1 MELKVIARLRGDFT
15 EKFGVPR
22 QSGLAKTLSRVVFEP
37 EFRDPNALRGIEE
50 YSHLW
55 LLWRFD
61 GVGGERGAT
70 VRPPRLGG
78 NARVGVFA
86 TRSPF
91 RPNPIGLSLVRLVKA
106 EREGDLGVVLTVEGA
121 DMTDGTA
128 IFDIKPYLPYA
139 DCATDASGGFGE
151 ALKGA
156 KLKVEAPPAEA
167 AKLPPDKLAALI
179 SALEQ
184 DPRPAYQDDGREY
197 GMSYAGFEVKFA
209 VKGGTLTVKAIEPAQ
224 RGGKVK
230 LLTRAKRDHNS
241 EL

>member
-1 MELKVIARLRGDFT
+1 MEFRIVARLRGDFP

-37 EFRDPNALRGIEE
+37 EFRDANALRGIEE

-55 LLWRFD
+55 LLWLFD
-61 GVGGERGAT
+61 GVGEEYSPT

-78 NARVGVFA
+78 NRRVGVFA

-91 RPNPIGLSLVRLVKA
+91 RPNPIGLSLVRLVKVGK
-106 EREGDLGVVLTVEGA
+106 ENGLGTVLTVEGA

-128 IFDIKPYLPYA
+128 IVDIKPYLPYA
-139 DCATDASGGFGE
+139 DCAPDAEGGFGE

-156 KLKVEAPPAEA
+156 KLTVEVPPPEA
-167 AKLPPDKLAALI
+167 AKLPPEKLAALV

-184 DPRPAYQDDGREY
+184 DPRPAYQDEPGRVY
-197 GMSYAGFEVKFA
+197 GLSYAGRQVKF
-209 VKGGTLTVKAIEPAQ
+209 TVA
-224 RGGKVK
+224 GGKATV
-230 LLTRAKRDHNS
+230 LS
-241 EL
+241 IGE

>member
-1 MELKVIARLRGDFT
+1 MQTRMIARLRGDFP

-55 LLWRFD
+55 LIWQFE
-61 GVGGERGAT
+61 GVEGERGAT

-106 EREGDLGVVLTVEGA
+106 EREGGLGVVLTVEGA
-121 DMTDGTA
+121 DMTDGTP
-128 IFDIKPYLPYA
+128 ILDIKPYLPYA
-139 DCATDASGGFGE
+139 DCAPDASGGFGE

-156 KLKVEAPPAEA
+156 RLTVQVPPSEA
-167 AKLPPDKLAALI
+167 AKLPPEKLAALI

-184 DPRPAYQDDGREY
+184 DPRPAYQDEPGRVY
-197 GMSYAGFEVKFA
+197 GMAYAGRQVRF
-209 VKGGTLTVKAIEPAQ
+209 TVADGAARIVEI
-224 RGGKVK
+224 V
-230 LLTRAKRDHNS
+230 
-241 EL
+241 

>member
-1 MELKVIARLRGDFT
+1 MEFKTIARLHGDFP

-22 QSGLAKTLSRVVFEP
+22 QSGLTKTLSRVVFEP
-37 EFRDPNALRGIEE
+37 EFRDPNALRGVEE

-61 GVGGERGAT
+61 VGEGERGPT

-78 NARVGVFA
+78 NKRVGVFA

-106 EREGDLGVVLTVEGA
+106 EKEPGLGVVLTVEGA

-139 DCATDASGGFGE
+139 DCAPEASGGFGE
-151 ALKGA
+151 ALKGG
-156 KLKVEAPPAEA
+156 KLTVEIPPELA
-167 AKLPPDKLAALI
+167 AKLPPEKLPALI

-184 DPRPAYQDDGREY
+184 DPRPAYRDEPDRVY
-197 GMSYAGFEVKFA
+197 GLSYAGRQVKFTVSGA
-209 VKGGTLTVKAIEPAQ
+209 VATVVSVE
-224 RGGKVK
+224 
-230 LLTRAKRDHNS
+230 
-241 EL
+241 

>member
-1 MELKVIARLRGDFT
+1 MELKIIARLRGDFP

-61 GVGGERGAT
+61 GAEGRGAT

-78 NARVGVFA
+78 NKRVGVFA

-106 EREGDLGVVLTVEGA
+106 EKEEGLGVVLTVEGA

-139 DCATDASGGFGE
+139 DFAPEAKGGFGE

-156 KLKVEAPPAEA
+156 KLAVEIPPSEA
-167 AKLPPDKLAALI
+167 AKLPPDKLAALV
-179 SALEQ
+179 SALEE
-184 DPRPAYQDDGREY
+184 DPRPAYREEPDRVY
-197 GMSYAGFEVKFA
+197 GVAYAGRQVKF
-209 VKGGTLTVKAIEPAQ
+209 TV
-224 RGGKVK
+224 RGGVA
-230 LLTRAKRDHNS
+230 TVVS
-241 EL
+241 IE

>member
-1 MELKVIARLRGDFT
+1 MELKIIARLRGDFP

-55 LLWRFD
+55 LIWQFD
-61 GVGGERGAT
+61 GVEGEHGPT

-78 NARVGVFA
+78 NVRVGVFA

-91 RPNPIGLSLVRLVKA
+91 RPNPVGLSLVRLVRA

-121 DMTDGTA
+121 DMTDGTP
-128 IFDIKPYLPYA
+128 ILDIKPYLPYA
-139 DCATDASGGFGE
+139 DCAPDASGGFGE

-156 KLKVEAPPAEA
+156 KLTVRVPPSEA
-167 AKLPPDKLAALI
+167 AKLPPEKLAALI

-184 DPRPAYQDDGREY
+184 DPRPAYQDEPGRVY
-197 GMSYAGFEVKFA
+197 GMAYAGRQVRF
-209 VKGGTLTVKAIEPAQ
+209 TVENGEAKVVSIE
-224 RGGKVK
+224 
-230 LLTRAKRDHNS
+230 
-241 EL
+241 